1 MSRRM
6 AALGSALFL
15 VAAPGTAAGLVP
27 WLLTGWEPDDPWIG
41 LVLLGALLLVAGAAI
56 VLHAFRRFV

>member
-15 VAAPGTAAGLVP
+15 VLAPGTAAGLVP
-27 WLLTGWEPDDPWIG
+27 WLLTGWESED
-41 LVLLGALLLVAGAAI
+41 AVA
-56 VLHAFRRFV
+56 RRCACWARC